1 MGWQLCYSGT
11 TMTVKIEKLGIV
23 VPGQVV
29 RKFDGTDTTL
39 TLSGDQ
45 VKNLYDQLGEIMP
58 LFSAELLGA

>member
-1 MGWQLCYSGT
+1 
-11 TMTVKIEKLGIV
+11 MTVKIEKLGIV